1 MEEKTLSS
9 TIFGG
14 CIVKSGKYVFFG
26 LIDALPADENNHAL
40 ITLASG
46 GAYKY
51 SMRDQRLESIC
62 IDRGA
67 KSARI
72 VVLPMFDTV
81 VGVYDEELVWIRDES
96 YSGDDSEL
104 GTSVKQINGSLFVTR
119 LNGGVYKKSKN
130 EWESFSDGIASTSLT
145 EFEKTGKS
153 TVEAIFDRVRASIN
167 LTYIN
172 GEGRSLYVMGLSG
185 EIFKYH
191 ENKWSPIISGTRSRL
206 TSIAPISETEFVLT
220 GHDGYLARVKNNI
233 PELMAHNIDD
243 SFKCAAIFN
252 GVVFIGGYKGLYKL
266 HENNIVK
273 VDDLKKD
280 DFNCLALDAY
290 DGELLVVS
298 DRWFCVCKNNNWE
311 VTTLPGNKKCM

>member
-1 MEEKTLSS
+1 MKEKTLSS

-206 TSIAPISETEFVLT
+206 TSIAPISESEFVLT
-220 GHDGYLARVKNNI
+220 GHDGYLARMKNDF
-233 PELMAHNIDD
+233 PELIVHNIDD
-243 SFKCAAIFN
+243 SFNCSAILN
-252 GVVFIGGYKGLYKL
+252 GVVFVGGYKGLYKI
-266 HENNIVK
+266 HENNITQIFEFEESE
-273 VDDLKKD
+273 
-280 DFNCLALDAY
+280 FNCLALDSFE
-290 DGELLVVS
+290 DELLIVS
-298 DRWFCVCKNNNWE
+298 ERWFCIYKNNKWE
-311 VTTLPGNKKCM
+311 RTVLPGNRKYA